1 MKILKTIKRN
11 WVKITGGAVAV
22 LLGAAISSN
31 AAELPSSEKT
41 DVSELTRP
49 TKKLVLTMSSNN
61 QDVMK
66 TVNLTHS
73 SHVSHASHSSHYSHV
88 SHRSG

>member
-1 MKILKTIKRN
+1 MKILKKIKRN
-11 WVKITGGAVAV
+11 WAKITGGAVAI

-31 AAELPSSEKT
+31 AVDLPSSAKT

-61 QDVMK
+61 QNVMK
-66 TVNLTHS
+66 TVNLA
-73 SHVSHASHSSHYSHV
+73 HVSHASHASHV
-88 SHRSG
+88 SHCSG

>member
-11 WVKITGGAVAV
+11 WAKITGGAIAV

-31 AAELPSSEKT
+31 AVDLPSSAKT

-66 TVNLTHS
+66 TVNLAHG
-73 SHVSHASHSSHYSHV
+73 SHVSHSSHYSHV